1 MTHSLII
8 EEVLAHPQDISWLPW
23 AVQYFFFIGIA
34 ACAALFACYLHW
46 RKKDA
51 ATEENRALLIAITC
65 AITAPLALT
74 ADLHQTARVWHF
86 YAWPTPLVVDAL
98 GSVVPAAVYRI
109 SRSVVPG
116 AADKTI
122 IQ

>member
-23 AVQYFFFIGIA
+23 AVQYFFYWHCRLRRTVCLLSSLA
-34 ACAALFACYLHW
+34 E
-46 RKKDA
+46 KDA

-86 YAWPTPLVVDAL
+86 YARPTPLVVDARERY
-98 GSVVPAAVYRI
+98 SAAVYRI

-116 AADKTI
+116 AAD
-122 IQ
+122 